1 MQGTDSITVYEKE
14 KKETNHNYKL
24 NASHHQASGLLTQYQ
39 FPLRNCHRLLLH
51 FALVVYINCIYMKIM
66 DIKYGFDTT
75 ELVFHSKLLWLIWL
89 MSDFVPFTPN
99 HIFTYQ
105 RKKIVTTSMMITIWN
120 DNNDQFS
127 FFLVFILV
135 CRLDDF
141 D

>member
-1 MQGTDSITVYEKE
+1 
-14 KKETNHNYKL
+14 
-24 NASHHQASGLLTQYQ
+24 
-39 FPLRNCHRLLLH
+39 
-51 FALVVYINCIYMKIM
+51 MKIM